1 MKPIHKVQSE
11 SRSDHVIEMNRV
23 DDTERYH
30 TRFVG
35 SQGVHRIRCKEV
47 QILRTERRNYSICS
61 YMQRKISRSEMTS
74 KEKIQNGDTN
84 QSDDGGLYLRCSS
97 LSFRDTNYSS
107 VLVFEKYFL
116 FYKFEVCGF
125 FESEYMID
133 ILVIT

>member
-1 MKPIHKVQSE
+1 
-11 SRSDHVIEMNRV
+11 
-23 DDTERYH
+23 
-30 TRFVG
+30 
-35 SQGVHRIRCKEV
+35 
-47 QILRTERRNYSICS
+47 
-61 YMQRKISRSEMTS
+61 MTS

-97 LSFRDTNYSS
+97 LSFRDTIYSS